1 MAIWKRKKKEKE
13 KEKDAAASEIK
24 RDGVEEDNP
33 TLADPVA
40 GSTTAEEVA
49 LKETG
54 IEGPSEAEVMQ
65 KEENTDLSV
74 MKREGV
80 EEADYTLANP
90 IAGSTTSEEVA
101 LEETGIE
108 DLSEVTFLP
117 REDLR
122 SGVIL
127 REKQISGTFGRIF
140 WGLISI
146 FVLPPALMFAFGIL
160 IIVFMLI
167 FPILGVIL
175 VTSVPVVFVTLSVL
189 IIAFPVVFPL
199 LVLFLLITGK
209 GRLLVA
215 SEGRWIGIEMFG
227 KSYSLK

>member
-1 MAIWKRKKKEKE
+1 MAIWKRKKKETE
-13 KEKDAAASEIK
+13 KNTAGSEIQ
-24 RDGVEEDNP
+24 REGIEEDNP
-33 TLADPVA
+33 TLTDPVA
-40 GSTTAEEVA
+40 GSATPEEVA

-54 IEGPSEAEVMQ
+54 IEEPSEAEVMQ
-65 KEENTDLSV
+65 KEENADLSV
-74 MKREGV
+74 MKSEGV
-80 EEADYTLANP
+80 EESDYTLAVP
-90 IAGSTTSEEVA
+90 VAGSTTSEEVT

-108 DLSEVTFLP
+108 DLPEIPFLP
-117 REDLR
+117 REDLKN
-122 SGVIL
+122 GVIL
-127 REKQISGTFGRIF
+127 RDKQISGKFGKVF

-167 FPILGVIL
+167 FPILAVIL
-175 VTSVPVVFVTLSVL
+175 VTSVPVIFVTLSVL

>member
-1 MAIWKRKKKEKE
+1 MAIWKRKKKET
-13 KEKDAAASEIK
+13 EKDAAGSEIK
-24 RDGVEEDNP
+24 REGVEEDNP
-33 TLADPVA
+33 TLVGHVA
-40 GSTTAEEVA
+40 GSATSEEVA

-54 IEGPSEAEVMQ
+54 IEEPSEAEVMP
-65 KEENTDLSV
+65 KEENADPSI

-80 EEADYTLANP
+80 EE
-90 IAGSTTSEEVA
+90 
-101 LEETGIE
+101 TGIE
-108 DLSEVTFLP
+108 ELSEVPFLP

-127 REKQISGTFGRIF
+127 REKQISGKFGRIF

>member
-1 MAIWKRKKKEKE
+1 MAIWKRNKKET
-13 KEKDAAASEIK
+13 EKDAAGSEIK
-24 RDGVEEDNP
+24 REGMEEDNP
-33 TLADPVA
+33 TLTDPVA
-40 GSTTAEEVA
+40 GSATSEEVA
-49 LKETG
+49 RKETG
-54 IEGPSEAEVMQ
+54 IEEPSQADVLQ
-65 KEENTDLSV
+65 KEKDADLSIV
-74 MKREGV
+74 KSEGV
-80 EEADYTLANP
+80 EEADDTLAVP
-90 IAGSTTSEEVA
+90 VAGSTTSEEVA

-108 DLSEVTFLP
+108 ELSEVTFLP

-122 SGVIL
+122 NGVIL
-127 REKQISGTFGRIF
+127 RDKQISGKFGRVF

-146 FVLPPALMFAFGIL
+146 FVLPPVLMFAFGIL

-167 FPILGVIL
+167 FPILAVIL
-175 VTSVPVVFVTLSVL
+175 VTSVPVIFVTLSVL

-199 LVLFLLITGK
+199 LVLFLLITGR

>member
-1 MAIWKRKKKEKE
+1 MAIWKRKKKER
-13 KEKDAAASEIK
+13 EKDAAGSEIK
-24 RDGVEEDNP
+24 RDGVEEDNA
-33 TLADPVA
+33 TLEGTVA
-40 GSTTAEEVA
+40 GSAISEEVA
-49 LKETG
+49 MKETG
-54 IEGPSEAEVMQ
+54 IEEPSEAAVML
-65 KEENTDLSV
+65 KEENADLSI
-74 MKREGV
+74 MKRECV

-108 DLSEVTFLP
+108 ELSEVTFLP

-127 REKQISGTFGRIF
+127 RDKQISGKFGRVF

-146 FVLPPALMFAFGIL
+146 FVLPPVLMFAFGIL
-160 IIVFMLI
+160 IIVCMLI
-167 FPILGVIL
+167 FPIMAVIL
-175 VTSVPVVFVTLSVL
+175 VTAVPVVFVTLSVL

-215 SEGRWIGIEMFG
+215 SEGRWFGIEMFG

>member
-1 MAIWKRKKKEKE
+1 MAIWKRKKKET
-13 KEKDAAASEIK
+13 EKDAAGSEIK
-24 RDGVEEDNP
+24 REGVEEDNP
-33 TLADPVA
+33 TLTDPA
-40 GSTTAEEVA
+40 AR
-49 LKETG
+49 KETG
-54 IEGPSEAEVMQ
+54 IEEPSEAEVLL
-65 KEENTDLSV
+65 KEKDADLSIV
-74 MKREGV
+74 KSEGV
-80 EEADYTLANP
+80 EEADYTLAVP
-90 IAGSTTSEEVA
+90 VAGSTTSEEVA
-101 LEETGIE
+101 LEQTGIE
-108 DLSEVTFLP
+108 ELSEVTFLP
-117 REDLR
+117 RDDLR

-127 REKQISGTFGRIF
+127 RDKQISGKFGRVF

-146 FVLPPALMFAFGIL
+146 FVLPPVLMFAFGIL

-167 FPILGVIL
+167 FPILAVIL
-175 VTSVPVVFVTLSVL
+175 VTFVPVVFVTLSVL